1 MDPWFYETVDLLERD
16 ASREELSNA
25 LGRLED
31 NFDRF
36 DEMEQEIASDLI
48 ARLNAKL
55 KSL

>member
-16 ASREELSNA
+16 ASRQELLDA

-36 DEMEQEIASDLI
+36 DEMEQDIAADLI
-48 ARLNAKL
+48 GRLNAKL
-55 KSL
+55 ESL